1 MHGSAGRVYYHILRE
16 ALHVCSFLLIRAM
29 RRPQGVERATS
40 TALTLFLYKLIANE
54 ERPKAFVKTM
64 QIVRFLTAALLATLI
79 SLSSA
84 AQINWWDSSKSN
96 EGVSLSAQFGLNL
109 SHFTHI
115 DRWSD
120 IKAGVN
126 VGIIAEKP
134 ILKSLAVKAGVLYTM
149 KGAIGNNDGGF
160 GGRLITTLS
169 PSYLE
174 IPILA
179 SYQLQYNDDV
189 RFIFDFGPSVVY
201 KERYSAEL
209 IFDCGAAN
217 ISNMGGKV
225 SNFTFMKNLGY
236 KFYSL

>member
-1 MHGSAGRVYYHILRE
+1 MPVGYIIIFCVRLCTFARFY
-16 ALHVCSFLLIRAM
+16 SFGQCEGLKAWNGQQVRLSRF
-29 RRPQGVERATS
+29 
-40 TALTLFLYKLIANE
+40 FLYKLIANE

-64 QIVRFLTAALLATLI
+64 QIVRFLTAVLLATLI

-179 SYQLQYNDDV
+179 SYRLQYNDDV
-189 RFIFDFGPSVVY
+189 RFTFDFGSSVVY
-201 KERYSAEL
+201 KERYSAGL

>member
-1 MHGSAGRVYYHILRE
+1 MLVFTHSGNAKASRRGTGNKYGSHA
-16 ALHVCSFLLIRAM
+16 
-29 RRPQGVERATS
+29 
-40 TALTLFLYKLIANE
+40 FLYKLIANE

-179 SYQLQYNDDV
+179 SYRLQYNDDV
-189 RFIFDFGPSVVY
+189 RFTFDFGPSVVY
-201 KERYSAEL
+201 KSAILPDSYSIAEPP
-209 IFDCGAAN
+209 
-217 ISNMGGKV
+217 
-225 SNFTFMKNLGY
+225 TFQTWEAKLAT
-236 KFYSL
+236 LLL